1 MLKIGKRESAMEK
14 DNESNK
20 TKKKEQPRSIFR
32 QKSLDQING
41 PEELND
47 YVRVTTPSVWIV
59 LTAVTLVVIGILGW
73 CLFGTVAVHEEDGSV
88 KEVRPI
94 SFVIN

>member
-1 MLKIGKRESAMEK
+1 MENSASE
-14 DNESNK
+14 
-20 TKKKEQPRSIFR
+20 KKKNNHPRSIFR

-41 PEELND
+41 PEELKD

-59 LTAVTLVVIGILGW
+59 LTAVTLLVIGILGW

>member
-1 MLKIGKRESAMEK
+1 MEK
-14 DNESNK
+14 KASA
-20 TKKKEQPRSIFR
+20 KEKNGQSRSIFR

-41 PEELND
+41 PEELKD

-59 LTAVTLVVIGILGW
+59 LTAVTLLVIGILGW
-73 CLFGTVAVHEEDGSV
+73 CIFGTVAVHEEDGSV

-94 SFVIN
+94 SFIMN